1 MKQITK
7 KYIKQYSYNSKAIN
21 DKKQLLL
28 DGMTATKYMKLFPI
42 DEDVDKVSSVLQNLK
57 IDFSVEDDGVYI
69 NTFYFNGLEN
79 IFSGETTAMV
89 MTMEN
94 TTI

>member
-1 MKQITK
+1 MFMVRTIL
-7 KYIKQYSYNSKAIN
+7 II
-21 DKKQLLL
+21 
-28 DGMTATKYMKLFPI
+28 
-42 DEDVDKVSSVLQNLK
+42 

-79 IFSGETTAMV
+79 IFYGETTNMV